1 MKDWLAN
8 LSALLAAAAAIAAGL
23 YAVKALVFTART
35 PAGDAAFRSDP
46 VRIGLEDDRRRAINH
61 LREIQFD
68 RDTGKL
74 DQADY
79 ERLQT
84 RYERQAVDVLARLDA
99 YEKGQREGTL

>member
-23 YAVKALVFTART
+23 YAVKALVFAART
-35 PAGDAAFRSDP
+35 PAGGPGLAGDP
-46 VRIGLEDDRRRAINH
+46 QRIALEDERRRAINH

-79 ERLQT
+79 ERLRA
-84 RYERQAVDVLARLDA
+84 RYEREAVEVLARMDA
-99 YEKGQREGTL
+99 FEQGRGSKT